1 MNLHVD
7 RTMNDKRQIKKAP
20 ERPRPTPTPL
30 GEAQALELTSFRLVK
45 NATMAHFVA
54 ANEDVDA
61 WLQRQPGFKSRWIVE
76 RNDQVV
82 VDALLWTSV
91 EVARDAMDRLMKE
104 LGDSPVHALI
114 DQRTVSWT
122 VCEVRHSVAGG

>member
-1 MNLHVD
+1 
-7 RTMNDKRQIKKAP
+7 MNDKRQIKKAP
-20 ERPRPTPTPL
+20 ACPRQTPAPP

-76 RNDQVV
+76 RDDQVV

-91 EVARDAMDRLMKE
+91 EVARDAMGRLMKE

-122 VCEVRHSVAGG
+122 VCEVRHSVAGR